1 MKRISLVII
10 IIILCLLITGCRT
23 KSGSSADTGQPAVQA
38 VVPTEQPAAEK
49 TADAVMPAAPSVIP
63 EEQQKQLIM
72 DNYSLWAYTEPW
84 DSPWFYTFT
93 DLDHNGRL
101 EILAAVTE
109 GTGIF
114 TYVHFYEVT
123 ADGSGIENCYHANEE
138 IEGPDDWPEIILE
151 ALPCYYDA
159 ASGSY
164 YYPCEGITRDGV
176 AHQYY
181 SWSALCLKNGVAE
194 WEPLAYKWVDWDE
207 QAMEH
212 VSCQDASGN
221 VITEQDYDSAVERR
235 FAGMEKSKLE
245 LIWTQM
251 ENPWPEEDTAAV
263 SDAPAGPQVVITKN
277 PTSEAIA
284 IGGKT
289 WFIAH
294 ADNAGSLTWKLAA
307 PDNTIYY
314 SLDSA
319 MALHPG
325 LKLEALEGDTLAVS
339 NVPLSVNG
347 WGVVA
352 LFENG
357 SSSAVTEPAYL
368 YVGDFLTAYSSVID
382 EYRAAYAQGEG
393 RFEYAMEHDL
403 SEVVR
408 YSTGVGYALK
418 DLDKNGIP
426 ELIIEGIG
434 TDDFSEGIAYG
445 IYTLVNNQ
453 PVNIATSWARNRYY
467 ICTDNT
473 ILNEG
478 SGGAGHSV
486 ITVYRLSGQAL
497 MPLEN
502 LMTYFDG
509 NERDGYYRQT
519 GSLSWDPQPGDQ
531 KIDGDTFQA
540 GVEQLESKIYTP
552 LLTRIG

>member
-1 MKRISLVII
+1 
-10 IIILCLLITGCRT
+10 
-23 KSGSSADTGQPAVQA
+23 
-38 VVPTEQPAAEK
+38 
-49 TADAVMPAAPSVIP
+49 
-63 EEQQKQLIM
+63 
-72 DNYSLWAYTEPW
+72 
-84 DSPWFYTFT
+84 
-93 DLDHNGRL
+93 
-101 EILAAVTE
+101 
-109 GTGIF
+109 
-114 TYVHFYEVT
+114 
-123 ADGSGIENCYHANEE
+123 
-138 IEGPDDWPEIILE
+138 
-151 ALPCYYDA
+151 
-159 ASGSY
+159 
-164 YYPCEGITRDGV
+164 
-176 AHQYY
+176 
-181 SWSALCLKNGVAE
+181 
-194 WEPLAYKWVDWDE
+194 
-207 QAMEH
+207 
-212 VSCQDASGN
+212 
-221 VITEQDYDSAVERR
+221 
-235 FAGMEKSKLE
+235 
-245 LIWTQM
+245 M
-251 ENPWPEEDTAAV
+251 ENPWPEEDIAEEV
-263 SDAPAGPQVVITKN
+263 STAPAGPQIVITKN

-382 EYRAAYAQGEG
+382 AYRATYAQGEG

-434 TDDFSEGIAYG
+434 TDEFSEGIAYG

-453 PVNIATSWARNRYY
+453 PFNLVTSRERNRYY
-467 ICTDNT
+467 ICMDST

-486 ITVYRLSGQAL
+486 ITVYRLSGESL
-497 MPLEN
+497 MPVEN
-502 LMTYFDG
+502 LMTCFVG

-519 GSLSWDPQPGDQ
+519 GSCNWEPQPGDQ
-531 KIDGDTFQA
+531 KIDEDAFRA
-540 GVEQLESKIYTP
+540 AVEQHERKIYTP
-552 LLTRIG
+552 LLTKIG